1 MEPGGNGGAVPHTME
16 TIMQPTT
23 VLAIALVVGAVL
35 GTFVRLW
42 TTPAFE
48 TWSKQLIVEVLSN
61 GAVAVLIPYAAKIP
75 GVGAVL
81 PDLSLLPPVPA
92 GVVMFFFAS
101 GSGDF
106 FSNLR
111 KKITGGS

>member
-1 MEPGGNGGAVPHTME
+1 
-16 TIMQPTT
+16 MQPTT

-42 TTPAFE
+42 TSPAFT
-48 TWSKQLIVEVLSN
+48 TWSKQLAVEVISN
-61 GAVAVLIPYAAKIP
+61 GAVALLIPYAAKIP
-75 GVGAVL
+75 GVGAVI

-92 GVVMFFFAS
+92 GVVLFFFAA

-106 FSNLR
+106 FGNLR
-111 KKITGGS
+111 KKITGGQP

>member
-1 MEPGGNGGAVPHTME
+1 
-16 TIMQPTT
+16 MQPTT

>member
-1 MEPGGNGGAVPHTME
+1 MVPGGSGGAVPLTTE
-16 TIMQPTT
+16 NIMQPTT

-48 TWSKQLIVEVLSN
+48 TWSKQLIVEIISN
-61 GAVAVLIPYAAKIP
+61 GAVALIIPYAAKIP

-81 PDLSLLPPVPA
+81 PDLGMLPPVPA

-106 FSNLR
+106 FHNLR